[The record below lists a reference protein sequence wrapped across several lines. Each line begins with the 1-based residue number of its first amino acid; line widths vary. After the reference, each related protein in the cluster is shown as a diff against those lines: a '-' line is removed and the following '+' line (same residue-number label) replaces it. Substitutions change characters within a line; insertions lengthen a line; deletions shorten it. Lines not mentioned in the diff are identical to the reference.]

1 MRGEGCI
8 FVNNAFHSQMDTE
21 SWCRV
26 HFVGGYFDY
35 IVDAVSLFAFMPTLK
50 YKTANDELD
59 EKSNAKHLELT
70 RSQGKVLASLHNI
83 HITCQVCRFSFG
95 TIISMF
101 VWMERG
107 GERKGR
113 DSKGS

>member
-59 EKSNAKHLELT
+59 EKSKAKHLELT

-83 HITCQVCRFSFG
+83 LPEIFG
-95 TIISMF
+95 SMGDDPSIPIINI
-101 VWMERG
+101 
-107 GERKGR
+107 KTR
-113 DSKGS
+113 DKWLLRD